1 MGDNNFAEFFDCP
14 ICSEPYSN
22 SRKAIILN
30 CSHTLCHICLENL
43 KKRGRNTCPTC
54 NTTITRIQNNTI
66 IMRLSKS
73 YKLFNNCTNNFLNFH
88 LRFKYCVNCRKFITN
103 YSFLK
108 HKKDKH
114 KLFTFDKVLQSY
126 FEKLDNVFDKDM
138 FIVLYFYL
146 NPFLFEIKYLNDEK
160 GKTFSLAN
168 DKYTFCTKMES
179 IEDNEFL
186 MNLMKNKYNDPNYLR
201 WHKGILINKKDLL
214 FIHGYFAIKSE
225 QFIPYIQ
232 PNIFGFLF
240 YDEIAFFGLI
250 KVNKNSINKND
261 SLENKDFILDCGLLY
276 YQNNYYFGKFNEI
289 NISDL
294 NTKNNI
300 ENENLKII
308 NEGEILYIKDQ
319 GVELKTIEDK
329 KIVSKLPIITI
340 QLIDQS
346 KLYVNIE
353 DIYGKTEMEIEP
365 FNKKIN
371 EISIPFEE
379 YDLQNCKINFM
390 KYNRILILKRDNY
403 TIYIYKNDNRNQIEN
418 NGFKTKILSIN
429 LIKDVHTIV
438 NLSTSKINQIQKQN
452 NEFYLSLK
460 ELLKRNIETT
470 QIKYFECEINNGKIN
485 LNKNIYYEISG
496 NKATRINNI
505 NLNENELTQED
516 NTLNGIQKIEDFL
529 KIELTSEFYK
539 FKEKR
544 SKEEQIF
551 CKCNLI

>member
-1 MGDNNFAEFFDCP
+1 MGDNNFSEFFDCP

-22 SRKAIILN
+22 LRKAIILN

-43 KKRGRNTCPTC
+43 KKRGRSTCPTC

-88 LRFKYCVNCRKFITN
+88 L
-103 YSFLK
+103 
-108 HKKDKH
+108 
-114 KLFTFDKVLQSY
+114 Y

-160 GKTFSLAN
+160 GKTLSLAN

-319 GVELKTIEDK
+319 
-329 KIVSKLPIITI
+329 
-340 QLIDQS
+340 
-346 KLYVNIE
+346 
-353 DIYGKTEMEIEP
+353 
-365 FNKKIN
+365 
-371 EISIPFEE
+371 
-379 YDLQNCKINFM
+379 
-390 KYNRILILKRDNY
+390 NY
-403 TIYIYKNDNRNQIEN
+403 Q
-418 NGFKTKILSIN
+418 
-429 LIKDVHTIV
+429 
-438 NLSTSKINQIQKQN
+438 
-452 NEFYLSLK
+452 
-460 ELLKRNIETT
+460 
-470 QIKYFECEINNGKIN
+470 
-485 LNKNIYYEISG
+485 
-496 NKATRINNI
+496 
-505 NLNENELTQED
+505 
-516 NTLNGIQKIEDFL
+516 
-529 KIELTSEFYK
+529 
-539 FKEKR
+539 
-544 SKEEQIF
+544 
-551 CKCNLI
+551 